1 MGSLLKTSQG
11 SPIPGETAWGEEE
24 AEPGLPHK
32 QPHLF
37 YWDSRLA
44 FPVNECPH
52 GGHLQCFQC
61 CCWITNETQD
71 RENSGG
77 VLLFSSFGSEKNGCF
92 SVVSRVVKKSACNVG
107 DPGSIPG
114 SGRSSGVG
122 NGNPLQYPCLENY
135 VDRGTWRVTVC
146 GVAEL
151 ATNERVIFSLK
162 FSLCLGYQETQN
174 HVGSV

>member
-1 MGSLLKTSQG
+1 M
-11 SPIPGETAWGEEE
+11 
-24 AEPGLPHK
+24 
-32 QPHLF
+32 
-37 YWDSRLA
+37 
-44 FPVNECPH
+44 
-52 GGHLQCFQC
+52 
-61 CCWITNETQD
+61 
-71 RENSGG
+71 
-77 VLLFSSFGSEKNGCF
+77 
-92 SVVSRVVKKSACNVG
+92 VSRVVKKSACNVG

-151 ATNERVIFSLK
+151 ATNERVTFSLK